1 MSDQAMLDRFM
12 VNWQQYPSAEFD
24 TRYHVLE
31 PSCYEVIRLMGGR
44 PLFLNEHFDRLTAT
58 AESIGR
64 ILPFSLA
71 ELEGHITDLAKANGV
86 KDYNVKLIYN
96 DFDHGGT
103 VYLFF
108 THTAY
113 PTAEMYEKGVA
124 TDFLQSVREN
134 PHAKII
140 NQTLR
145 DDADALMAERGLFE
159 AILVNGE
166 NQVTEGSK
174 SNLFFVRGDTLITAP
189 ADQVLLG
196 VTRQRV
202 LRLAEEHGIPVSEE
216 LIPADR
222 LGAFSAGFISGTS
235 PKVLPI
241 ARVGKDIA
249 YDVNDPV
256 LRRMMALYD
265 EEIRRYL
272 AQK

>member
-1 MSDQAMLDRFM
+1 MSEQAMLDSFL
-12 VNWQQYPSAEFD
+12 VNWKPYPSAEFD
-24 TRYHVLE
+24 QRYHVLE

-58 AESIGR
+58 AESIAQK
-64 ILPFSLA
+64 LPFTLSA
-71 ELEGHITDLAKANGV
+71 LEGHITDLAKANGV

-108 THTAY
+108 THTSY

-124 TDFLQSVREN
+124 ADFLRSVREN

-140 NQTLR
+140 NQSLR
-145 DDADALMAERGLFE
+145 DNADALMEAQGLFE
-159 AILVNGE
+159 AILVNEHG
-166 NQVTEGSK
+166 QVTEGSK
-174 SNLFFVRGDTLITAP
+174 SNLFFIRGDGLVTAP

-196 VTRQRV
+196 VTRQRI
-202 LRLAEEHGIPVSEE
+202 LRLATEHGIPVSEE
-216 LIPADR
+216 PIPADG
-222 LGAFSAGFISGTS
+222 LGSFSAGFISGTS

-241 ARVGKDIA
+241 ARVGNA
-249 YDVNDPV
+249 VTYDVNDPV

-265 EEIRRYL
+265 EEIRQYL
-272 AQK
+272 AQR